1 MDVRQLMMLKIK
13 DDYTAGKLK
22 VPSLP
27 EVAFRIREAIQDE
40 NKSAFQIA
48 KIIQLD
54 PVLATRLIQVANS
67 PLYRGNKEIEEC
79 HSAISRLGMKTSR
92 TLVTSFAI
100 QQVYGAK
107 HPKVRKA
114 LKLNWRHSS
123 QVAAISYV
131 LGRVTPG
138 IQPDRALL
146 GGLVHDIGV
155 LPVLRYSEDYPEVL
169 NDSVS
174 FAAMLRKV
182 APGLGRL
189 VLKAWGMKEDLWQ
202 IPEQVY
208 NWNYQA
214 SGEINYVDMVIVAH
228 IHCSQGY
235 HEPVEAPAVDEVESF
250 RKLPIAKFGKDAG
263 LELVQGAQDEISEI
277 MRMIVE

>member
-1 MDVRQLMMLKIK
+1 MDIRQLMMLKIK

-40 NKSAFQIA
+40 NKNSFQIA

-67 PLYRGNKEIEEC
+67 PLYRGHKEIEEC

-92 TLVTSFAI
+92 MLVTSFAI

-123 QVAAISYV
+123 QVAAIAYV

-169 NDSVS
+169 NDTAA
-174 FAAMLRKV
+174 FTAMLRKV

-189 VLKAWGMKEDLWQ
+189 VLKAWGMNEDLWQ

-214 SGEINYVDMVIVAH
+214 KGKINYVDMVIVAH
-228 IHCSQGY
+228 IHCSQEY
-235 HEPVEAPAVDEVESF
+235 HELTEIPGVDEVASF
-250 RKLPIAKFGKDAG
+250 MKLPIAKFGKDAG